1 MTQDRRRDAR
11 LRKLSRFLAL
21 LLRYRSARFPIA
33 IDEDGYTDMEV
44 VLHILKGL
52 PNFRW
57 ATRADINA
65 ALDLSEHSHF
75 EIVDG
80 RIRALCGHEEHL

>member
-21 LLRYRSARFPIA
+21 LLRHRSARFPIA
-33 IDEDGYTDMEV
+33 IDNEGYADIDIVM
-44 VLHILKGL
+44 HILKGL

-57 ATRADINA
+57 ATRADIDA
-65 ALDLSEHSHF
+65 ALTLSEHNRF
-75 EIVDG
+75 EIVG
-80 RIRALCGHEEHL
+80 RRIRAL

>member
-1 MTQDRRRDAR
+1 MSDQRHRDAR

-21 LLRYRSARFPIA
+21 LLRHRSARFPIPL
-33 IDEDGYTDMEV
+33 DEAGYADLEV

-57 ATRADINA
+57 ATRADIDA
-65 ALDLSEHSHF
+65 ALKLSEHNHF
-75 EIVDG
+75 EVVES
-80 RIRALCGHEEHL
+80 RIRAL